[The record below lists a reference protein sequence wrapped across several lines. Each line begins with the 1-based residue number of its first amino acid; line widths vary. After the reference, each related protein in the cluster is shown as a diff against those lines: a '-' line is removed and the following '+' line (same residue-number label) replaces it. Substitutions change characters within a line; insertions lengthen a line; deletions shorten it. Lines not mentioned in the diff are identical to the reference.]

1 MIIQHFPDELL
12 GLNKTLSPQLNVI
25 TGTLEVL
32 SLESPHRG
40 EPFLRIGLLDSPL
53 PPSPQ
58 QSLPAGMLILA
69 GLSPP
74 LQDTSGMDGSQGL
87 NRDTSP
93 QQPGTLQPGT
103 LELSCPSS
111 PLQPYLGKSFTPQLL
126 KVYHRRQLKRQ
137 C

>member
-1 MIIQHFPDELL
+1 
-12 GLNKTLSPQLNVI
+12 
-25 TGTLEVL
+25 VL
-32 SLESPHRG
+32 SLDSPHGG

-58 QSLPAGMLILA
+58 RFLPAGMLNLA

-74 LQDTSGMDGSQGL
+74 LQDTEIVATPHSFMATESFQCTLSSHHNVSGCNTSGVDGSQGL

-93 QQPGTLQPGT
+93 QQPGTL
-103 LELSCPSS
+103 ELSYPSS
-111 PLQPYLGKSFTPQLL
+111 PLQPYLGKSLTPQLL
-126 KVYHRRQLKRQ
+126 KVYHRRQLKSQ